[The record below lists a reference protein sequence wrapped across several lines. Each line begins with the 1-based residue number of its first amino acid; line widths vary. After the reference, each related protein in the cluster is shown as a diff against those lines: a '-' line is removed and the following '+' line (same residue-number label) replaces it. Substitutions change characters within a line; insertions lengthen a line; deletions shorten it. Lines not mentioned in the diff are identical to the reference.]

1 VKIVR
6 AASGADGGLCPAP
19 VPARAPVPER
29 GADSRTRDEVA
40 RLLLEHGPATAASLA
55 KRLGLSTAAVRRHL
69 EALAADGLVADR
81 EQRPLGPHHRGR
93 GRPAREFT
101 LTGPGRQSFPHA
113 YDDLATAALRF
124 LAETGGEAAVTGF
137 VEQRAG
143 VIEERHGASIRAAGD
158 PAARLDALAAALSG
172 EGYAAS
178 AHALGAGGQLCQHH
192 CPVAHVAAE
201 FPQLCEAETRAFAR
215 LLGTHV
221 QRLATLARGDE
232 VCTTHVPAAVR
243 SAAGAPSGTPGTSR
257 PPGTGPT
264 SSTSGPA
271 SDTGPTSTA
280 CTTSSTDAITSES
293 GRKPA

>member
-6 AASGADGGLCPAP
+6 AASGGVGEP
-19 VPARAPVPER
+19 VPAPAAER
-29 GADSRTRDEVA
+29 GTDSRTRDEVA
-40 RLLLEHGPATAASLA
+40 RLLLEHGPATATSLA
-55 KRLGLSTAAVRRHL
+55 KRLRLSTAAVRRHL
-69 EALAADGLVADR
+69 EALAADGLVVDR
-81 EQRPLGPHHRGR
+81 EQRPLGPAHRGR
-93 GRPAREFT
+93 GRPAREFA
-101 LTGPGRQSFPHA
+101 LTGHGRQAFPHA
-113 YDDLATAALRF
+113 YDDLAAAALRF
-124 LAETGGEAAVTGF
+124 LAETGGEAAVTAF

-143 VIEERHGASIRAAGD
+143 VIEERHGAAIRSAGD
-158 PAARLDALAAALSG
+158 PAARLEALAGALSG

-178 AHALGAGGQLCQHH
+178 AHALGTGGQLCQHH

-243 SAAGAPSGTPGTSR
+243 R
-257 PPGTGPT
+257 P
-264 SSTSGPA
+264 A
-271 SDTGPTSTA
+271 DPTSTTDTA
-280 CTTSSTDAITSES
+280 RPLDTVTSGS